1 MRYNS
6 SKIIKEAT
14 EVISDIELQLI
25 KQSGYKLG
33 DENIKIDHSKQ
44 NKIDKLNNLMY
55 YTCYLEK
62 QNDEFYNKFTDLI
75 QEIKTLKYIIEDM
88 RQKQNVENKLKDF

>member
-1 MRYNS
+1 
-6 SKIIKEAT
+6 
-14 EVISDIELQLI
+14 
-25 KQSGYKLG
+25 
-33 DENIKIDHSKQ
+33 
-44 NKIDKLNNLMY
+44 MY

-62 QNDEFYNKFTDLI
+62 QNDEFYNKFADLI

>member
-33 DENIKIDHSKQ
+33 DEKIIIDHSKQ

-55 YTCYLEK
+55 YACYLEK
-62 QNDEFYNKFTDLI
+62 QNDEFYNKFADLI

>member
-1 MRYNS
+1 MRYDSNR
-6 SKIIKEAT
+6 IIKEAT
-14 EVISDIELQLI
+14 EVISEIELQLI

-33 DENIKIDHSKQ
+33 DKDLKIDPLKQ
-44 NKIDKLNNLMY
+44 KKVDKLNSLMY
-55 YTCYLEK
+55 FACYLEK